1 MGIEYKQSK
10 NEFISDRVLKD
21 CGWGTKIGIHELKEK
36 NEKQSNY
43 IYGSRNMKSNFNTI
57 YDQLKI

>member
-36 NEKQSNY
+36 
-43 IYGSRNMKSNFNTI
+43 MKNNRTI
-57 YDQLKI
+57 FMEAGI